1 MRKATEALKEELKA
15 EKIKQQERNRS
26 AAARKRQEENEAMI
40 QKLKDQLQEAK
51 EAPSDA
57 DAALSPT
64 ARLRKAEEMAERL
77 RLENEKLQT
86 AASPKGARK
95 PRKSGFGSPMDELS
109 PADHAAMMKFQGE
122 LKQLGLGD
130 YADNLATQG
139 IFSLEDLTEKGIPG
153 LEGLGF
159 ATSQA
164 KRIMEQLKIMM
175 KPQNEDIVVDLA
187 KRRGEEGKAWGF
199 TVHKTTMQLTKCP
212 LGSIAARNKK
222 MRTCMNK
229 ALYKVNDTIVK
240 TPQELAAASQAAA
253 AACSKKK
260 ELSTITLIFKGEG
273 GKAPSLAPLVF
284 GKAPKGDMD
293 DIPVVAEPMMTDEEI
308 EKQEKEEKA
317 KEKKKLTNERTDG
330 EGELR
335 IDPNDGMPY
344 PQWSFLEVY
353 GGLAEWNK

>member
-1 MRKATEALKEELKA
+1 
-15 EKIKQQERNRS
+15 
-26 AAARKRQEENEAMI
+26 
-40 QKLKDQLQEAK
+40 
-51 EAPSDA
+51 
-57 DAALSPT
+57 
-64 ARLRKAEEMAERL
+64 
-77 RLENEKLQT
+77 
-86 AASPKGARK
+86 
-95 PRKSGFGSPMDELS
+95 
-109 PADHAAMMKFQGE
+109 
-122 LKQLGLGD
+122 
-130 YADNLATQG
+130 
-139 IFSLEDLTEKGIPG
+139 
-153 LEGLGF
+153 
-159 ATSQA
+159 
-164 KRIMEQLKIMM
+164 
-175 KPQNEDIVVDLA
+175 
-187 KRRGEEGKAWGF
+187 
-199 TVHKTTMQLTKCP
+199 
-212 LGSIAARNKK
+212 
-222 MRTCMNK
+222 MNK

-330 EGELR
+330 EGELL

-353 GGLAEWNK
+353 GGLAEWNKVDGAN